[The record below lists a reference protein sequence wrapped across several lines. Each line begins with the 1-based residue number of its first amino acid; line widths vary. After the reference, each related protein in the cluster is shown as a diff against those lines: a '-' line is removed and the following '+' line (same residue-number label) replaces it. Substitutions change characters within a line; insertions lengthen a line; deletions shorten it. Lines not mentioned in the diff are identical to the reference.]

1 MSRASGLQSY
11 FRAIAA
17 FSRNRKVMWTVSNAS
32 LAFSAPME
40 FFEFL
45 IVFFMAFVLP
55 VTIIKSILDYK
66 SKRLEVERASGE
78 GLRLGELKQILAEVV
93 REANAPLVE
102 RVEALEQER
111 LPEYEAEEE
120 DYEDDLFEGRSAE
133 RTLGRRLQG

>member
-1 MSRASGLQSY
+1 
-11 FRAIAA
+11 
-17 FSRNRKVMWTVSNAS
+17 
-32 LAFSAPME
+32 ME